1 MTTKKKET
9 IASFEEG
16 LEQLERLV
24 REMEDGDL
32 PLEKL
37 ITHYE
42 KGTKLLTQCDQKLKD
57 AEKKIE
63 ILKANT
69 AANPE
74 FETLESGDS

>member
-42 KGTKLLTQCDQKLKD
+42 KGTTLLNQCDQKLKD

-63 ILKANT
+63 ILKSKS
-69 AANPE
+69 AANLE
-74 FETLESGDS
+74 FEELESGQT